1 MRKVKEKITEASQLS
16 KKLICDPIDKEWKD
30 SLKSF
35 WWATNTTVSLDEA
48 IGVDKEQ
55 HPIYFHETKEHLE
68 KLLNLRTKILSF
80 GGEEVCLPYI
90 EDDLDLILHDSQF
103 WYGDHA
109 IFKKGIP
116 SRCHQ
121 NIACYFLN
129 NPEKMKI
136 CTGYALSDDGM
147 WRQHTWGLRTYKTKD
162 DVIIESTVPRVAYY
176 GTVLS
181 TEDAHKFANE
191 VLY

>member
-1 MRKVKEKITEASQLS
+1 MKRITNANQLTEKI
-16 KKLICDPIDKEWKD
+16 IWNPIDKEWKE

-35 WWATNTTVSLDEA
+35 WWSTNTTVSLDET
-48 IGVDKEQ
+48 IGVSEESN
-55 HPIYFHETKEHLE
+55 PTYFHEKKEHLE
-68 KLLNLRTKILSF
+68 KLLALRTKLLSF

-90 EDDLDLILHDSQF
+90 EDDLDLIIKDSQF
-103 WYGDHA
+103 WYGQNV
-109 IFKKGIP
+109 IFKKGMP

-121 NIACYFLN
+121 NIACYFLD
-129 NPEKMKI
+129 NPEKIKI
-136 CTGYALSDDGM
+136 CTGYALSEDGM
-147 WRQHTWGLRTYKTKD
+147 WRQHTWGLRTYKTKE

-181 TEDAHKFANE
+181 TDDAHQFSRE